1 MNDLSD
7 IFSEEKKS
15 VIAEKKNGS
24 KKIKIIAI
32 VTVVV
37 LLLSVVAFV
46 AGVAVGKSSG
56 IADDM
61 PLMIEVYELIKKYY
75 YKDISWETF
84 QEMAAAGFAGSLDIF
99 SGIVSEGGGEI
110 TSGSIGIQVASS
122 LYNEQ
127 VITFVA
133 PNMPAYGAVALSK
146 YDEDFNLDRAFNY
159 QSGGVRVREGDKI
172 VRVGYKFLDEDGQY
186 KYRTERVENTGAA
199 YFRQVLN
206 EFSDIDELVY
216 IIKKY
221 DGNGGYEQGYYA
233 FEITKTMEERAK
245 LAYYYPYTQDVGII
259 RMMEF
264 SAEADADFADCVSQF
279 IRDGKKKLILDL
291 RDNGGGNLLSL
302 EYVAQYLLDNPTASE
317 LPIMNLISNV
327 GYGKEESNIVTSSN
341 SNPLAQQEGIS
352 LPIAFP
358 ISKLVDGF
366 EVVVLTNG
374 HTASAS
380 EGLIG
385 ALQYYNDTQIVG
397 SKTYGKGVAQIT
409 IELSNGQLLYVTNGR
424 YFVPTQ
430 GANGKL
436 EWTKTIHENGFDPL
450 EENVV
455 VDRICDYA
463 MDKCVARA
471 MQVLGY

>member
-7 IFSEEKKS
+7 IFSEEKK
-15 VIAEKKNGS
+15 VCVAEKKSGN

-32 VTVVV
+32 VTVIV
-37 LLLSVVAFV
+37 LLLSVGAFV
-46 AGVAVGKSSG
+46 AGMAVGRNSG

-99 SGIVSEGGGEI
+99 SGIVSEGGSELS
-110 TSGSIGIQVASS
+110 SGSIGIQVASS

-133 PNMPAYGAVALSK
+133 PNMPAYSARALSK
-146 YDEDFNLDRAFNY
+146 YDENFTLDRRFDY
-159 QSGGVRVREGDKI
+159 QSANVRMREGDKI
-172 VRVGYKFLDEDGQY
+172 VRVGYKFRDEDGIY
-186 KYRTERVENTGAA
+186 KYRTERVENTSAT

-206 EFSDIDELVY
+206 NFSDIDELVY

-221 DGNGGYEQGYYA
+221 DGKGGYEEGYYA
-233 FEITKTMEERAK
+233 FEITKTKEESVK
-245 LAYYYPYTQDVGII
+245 CAYYYPYTEEVGII
-259 RMMEF
+259 RMTEF
-264 SAEADADFADCVSQF
+264 SVEADKDFADCVSKF
-279 IRDGKKKLILDL
+279 IMDNKKKLILDL
-291 RDNGGGNLLSL
+291 RDNGGGSLLSL
-302 EYVAQYLLDNPTASE
+302 EYGSQYLLKNPTASE

-327 GYGKEESNIVTSSN
+327 GYGKEESTIVTSSD
-341 SNPLAQQEGIS
+341 SNPYAQQQGVV
-352 LPIAFP
+352 LPLAFP
-358 ISKLVDGF
+358 IGKLVDGF

-385 ALQYYNDTQIVG
+385 ALQYYNDTKIVG
-397 SKTYGKGVAQIT
+397 TKTYGKGVAQIT
-409 IELSNGQLLYVTNGR
+409 IELSNGQTLYVTNGR
-424 YFVPTQ
+424 YFVPTA
-430 GANGKL
+430 GSDGKL

-455 VDRICDYA
+455 EDRIADYA
-463 MDKCVARA
+463 IDKCVARA